1 MKLFFR
7 GGLRILSHID
17 IASNLVDCFENSGIV
32 LGNVGEVWSS
42 ILGSATSLPTVKSL
56 GELTTT
62 TTTMSNH
69 VVVSQSVSHL
79 EENPGFSFSHDR
91 TEPIICVTY
100 FSRHR

>member
-1 MKLFFR
+1 MAARAIPEIIPELVRYYEAFFR

-62 TTTMSNH
+62 TTMSNH
-69 VVVSQSVSHL
+69 VVVSQLPRRES
-79 EENPGFSFSHDR
+79 
-91 TEPIICVTY
+91 
-100 FSRHR
+100 

>member
-1 MKLFFR
+1 M
-7 GGLRILSHID
+7 GLRILSHID

-62 TTTMSNH
+62 TTTTIMSNH
-69 VVVSQSVSHL
+69 VVVSQSV
-79 EENPGFSFSHDR
+79 
-91 TEPIICVTY
+91 T
-100 FSRHR
+100 

>member
-1 MKLFFR
+1 M
-7 GGLRILSHID
+7 SHID

-62 TTTMSNH
+62 TTISNH
-69 VVVSQSVSHL
+69 VVVSHL

-100 FSRHR
+100 FSRHI